1 MQQEDPVILPP
12 LFFVLLLDIRPLGYV
27 FGLPGTLTR
36 RISIQRAATV
46 SPRTNV
52 CQVIIKNT
60 NALKEYN
67 DTHNLMPNSICR
79 SQSLLSTNRVLVL
92 APKRVERL
100 RMEYALTDVWTRDV
114 LPFPGMSPN
123 RGEHLIRTS
132 ASSMMRKLSR
142 ASIASSFTKRST
154 SNASFLDDKV
164 TFVQD
169 DIAPVIEI
177 DIPNIASPFLDF
189 QSSSKDVTFPKR
201 CIEPPP
207 RTSSART
214 SSARATLFSKGRKT
228 VKHRHGSG
236 LLKKAKSCE
245 EVSRFAIPRVPK
257 SKRDGRRIHLKTF
270 SADGIKNWFSRN
282 GNNK

>member
-1 MQQEDPVILPP
+1 MQQEDPVIAPP
-12 LFFVLLLDIRPLGYV
+12 LFFILLLDIRPLGYV

-36 RISIQRAATV
+36 RVSIQRAATV

-52 CQVIIKNT
+52 CQVMIKNT

-67 DTHNLMPNSICR
+67 DTHNLVPNSISR

-142 ASIASSFTKRST
+142 ASITSSFTKRST
-154 SNASFLDDKV
+154 SNASFLDDKMGII
-164 TFVQD
+164 QD
-169 DIAPVIEI
+169 EIAPIIEI
-177 DIPNIASPFLDF
+177 DIPNISSPFLEDF
-189 QSSSKDVTFPKR
+189 PSSSAVANDVTFPRR

-207 RTSSART
+207 RI
-214 SSARATLFSKGRKT
+214 SSARATLFSKARKS
-228 VKHRHGSG
+228 VKHCHGSG

-245 EVSRFAIPRVPK
+245 EVSRLAVPRGAK
-257 SKRDGRRIHLKTF
+257 SRRDGPRIHLKTF

-282 GNNK
+282 DIHR

>member
-207 RTSSART
+207 RTSSAR
-214 SSARATLFSKGRKT
+214 ATLFSKGRKT

-245 EVSRFAIPRVPK
+245 EVSRFAIPRGPK
-257 SKRDGRRIHLKTF
+257 SKRDGPRIHLKTF

-282 GNNK
+282 GINK